1 MSPVPERRRYRVA
14 FLAGDGVGPEL
25 VAEASRAV
33 AAVGQLHGFRV
44 LETHAPFGGDAV
56 RRCGSPAACRDARG
70 MPRAPTPCWSRRRR
84 KPALEGVKASLDLTW
99 RLQRVVADG
108 ADLAIVSPLV
118 ADAAAWTV
126 ARAFAIARERRAH
139 VVSVGAS
146 SAWEEL
152 VRAEADRHAGVIVE
166 RLALEEALP
175 QLAHAPDRIDVVV
188 TEESV
193 RGGALGDGGL
203 DERAPAV
210 VASGRLAERGPGVFG
225 PTHGSAPELA
235 GQGVA
240 NPSGILLAAA
250 IMLGEGLGER
260 VAART
265 LDNAVAEALAAG
277 ALTPDMLESGPGST
291 TRQFMD
297 VLLAELPGARRDH
310 EFAVEM
316 R

>member
-14 FLAGDGVGPEL
+14 LLAGDGVGPEL

-44 LETHAPFGGDAV
+44 LETHASFGGHAVRQWGHPLPVATREACRAADAV
-56 RRCGSPAACRDARG
+56 LVASTKEA
-70 MPRAPTPCWSRRRR
+70 
-84 KPALEGVKASLDLTW
+84 ALEGVKASLDLTW

-139 VVSVGAS
+139 LVSVGAS

-188 TEESV
+188 TEEV
-193 RGGALGDGGL
+193 FAEALSAMAASTSAL
-203 DERAPAV
+203 PRV

-260 VAART
+260 AAART
-265 LDNAVAEALAAG
+265 LDNAVAEALAAD
-277 ALTPDMLESGPGST
+277 AVTPDMLESGPGST

-310 EFAVEM
+310 EFAAEM